1 MNNAPSTLVKPSS
14 LNYKI
19 SLCEAVLDFNKK
31 ELPLQED
38 QFIDV
43 HTEDPKQ
50 SQNNNNQS
58 STTEGG
64 KKSNA
69 EHNFEDFDDTM
80 FDMTVTN
87 NQRGANGIN

>member
-50 SQNNNNQS
+50 SQNNNNQNGS
-58 STTEGG
+58 TEGG